1 MTNCNITIEIQNY
14 QPKNL
19 QNIQY
24 SDLLCIIKLDNFEG
38 KINLNEHSSQKVNH
52 IVKNIKK
59 DIKYNI
65 RLMNIKSNSL
75 IGISDLIIPLSM
87 IKKTD
92 INSNFEINKSCSLTM
107 IESTKRLLFGSV
119 LKERNFI
126 IEIISTIEVLSKS
139 KTKSFF
145 VRNATAFPT
154 MPSSIQSKKS
164 FFKNNMNLTSK
175 IQFNTQGKNSIE
187 NEFKKQYNFL
197 STPPN
202 KHTKKKTNF

>member
-1 MTNCNITIEIQNY
+1 MTNCNITIEIQNF
-14 QPKNL
+14 QSKNL

-59 DIKYNI
+59 DIKCNI

-75 IGISDLIIPLSM
+75 IGISDLIIPLTM
-87 IKKTD
+87 IKKTE

-126 IEIISTIEVLSKS
+126 IEIKSNVEVLSKS

-145 VRNATAFPT
+145 VRNSTSFPT

-175 IQFNTQGKNSIE
+175 T
-187 NEFKKQYNFL
+187 L
-197 STPPN
+197 L
-202 KHTKKKTNF
+202 KKT